1 MTPSDRSPDKPMLKP
16 WLRTARSESRLVLE
30 HARSAVV
37 FEGSD
42 VESLLP
48 ALLELLDGTRTTVQ
62 IADAL
67 ATPAAVIDAACALL
81 DEHGLLLSEALP
93 VGSAD
98 ETVVEFL
105 TAIRGERAP
114 MTLATALRQA
124 SVGVVGGSAVARRLR
139 RHLERMGVDDEG
151 GEFEVPHARD
161 LTLVAPSGSELPA
174 IWSWNRAA
182 LHASA
187 NWLLLLPF
195 DGVLC
200 AIGPLFVP
208 GETGCF
214 ECFEQR
220 RAWNVPYATEYASLA
235 RAAGRH
241 PQPEAVV
248 EASAA
253 LGILQALR
261 WLVWRDP
268 ALPGC
273 MTALELS
280 PLRTSEHRLL
290 RVPRCDACSEAARR
304 SRPAPW
310 FEPHADER

>member
-1 MTPSDRSPDKPMLKP
+1 MLKP
-16 WLRTARSESRLVLE
+16 WLRTARCESRLVLE

-42 VESLLP
+42 VEPFLP
-48 ALLELLDGTRTTVQ
+48 ALLELLDGTRTPVE

-67 ATPAAVIDAACALL
+67 ATPREVVHAALALL
-81 DEHGLLLSEALP
+81 DEHDLLLSEPLP
-93 VGSAD
+93 VGTAD
-98 ETVVEFL
+98 EAIIEFL

-114 MTLATALRQA
+114 MTLATELRRA
-124 SVGVVGGSAVARRLR
+124 SVGVVGGSDVARRLR
-139 RHLERMGVDDEG
+139 GHLQQMGVHDEG
-151 GEFEVPHARD
+151 GEFESPHARG
-161 LTLVAPSGSELPA
+161 LTLVAPAGSEMPA
-174 IWSWNRAA
+174 VWGWNRAA
-182 LHASA
+182 LRERA
-187 NWLLLLPF
+187 NWLLALPF
-195 DGVLC
+195 DGALC

-208 GETGCF
+208 GETACF

-220 RAWNVPYATEYASLA
+220 RGANLPYATDYAHLA
-235 RAAGRH
+235 RAAARH
-241 PQPEAVV
+241 PQPEPIV

-253 LGILQALR
+253 LCILQALR

-290 RVPRCDACSEAARR
+290 RVPRCDACSESART

-310 FEPHADER
+310 FEPGVDDE